1 MSNLSFCV
9 CISNPGYPSIRYYAV
24 EYTYFPQSIILGRI
38 PGYATELLN
47 DLDDIE
53 PLDALDQ
60 YESDEPPE
68 SPDQSDVLYSP
79 DFIVLLDRDLLF
91 IALFLN

>member
-1 MSNLSFCV
+1 MSNLSLCV
-9 CISNPGYPSIRYYAV
+9 CLSNPDPID
-24 EYTYFPQSIILGRI
+24 
-38 PGYATELLN
+38 ATELLN

-53 PLDALDQ
+53 PLDYLDQ

-68 SPDQSDVLYSP
+68 SPDSSHVLDSP

-91 IALFLN
+91 KALFLN